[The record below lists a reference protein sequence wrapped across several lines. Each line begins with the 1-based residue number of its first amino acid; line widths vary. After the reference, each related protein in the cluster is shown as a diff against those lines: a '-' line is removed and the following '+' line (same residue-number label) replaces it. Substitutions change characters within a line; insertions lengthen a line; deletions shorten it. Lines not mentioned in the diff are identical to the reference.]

1 MTNTGAT
8 LVCPHCQALNRAA
21 ADRDAR
27 KARCA
32 RCGRFLFEGTPVAAD
47 AAAFDRHIARDDVPV
62 VVDFW
67 ADWCGPCKAM
77 APAYADVAAE
87 LEPGLRF
94 LKVDTEAERA
104 VAARYDIRSIPT
116 LMVFRHGAILARRAG
131 AIDRRTLKSWLA
143 QVAPAGA

>member
-1 MTNTGAT
+1 
-8 LVCPHCQALNRAA
+8 
-21 ADRDAR
+21 
-27 KARCA
+27 
-32 RCGRFLFEGTPVAAD
+32 
-47 AAAFDRHIARDDVPV
+47 VPV

-87 LEPGLRF
+87 LEPGFRF

-116 LMVFRHGAILARRAG
+116 LMVFRHGAVLARRAG